1 MFSRVLIATL
11 CLGAASGWAFA
22 QGTGAS
28 VERGRYLAQTTGC
41 NDCHTE
47 GYGPAEGNIPESE
60 WLKGSVLGWRG
71 PWGTTYAANLRLRLK
86 DMTEDQWVEFAKTF
100 TTRPPM
106 PWFNVRAMDET
117 DIRSIY
123 LYVKSFDDL
132 GEPAPSY
139 VPPDQEPK
147 PPFVSFP

>member
-1 MFSRVLIATL
+1 M
-11 CLGAASGWAFA
+11 
-22 QGTGAS
+22 
-28 VERGRYLAQTTGC
+28 
-41 NDCHTE
+41 
-47 GYGPAEGNIPESE
+47 
-60 WLKGSVLGWRG
+60 LGWRG
-71 PWGTTYAANLRLRLK
+71 PWGTTYAVNLRLRLK